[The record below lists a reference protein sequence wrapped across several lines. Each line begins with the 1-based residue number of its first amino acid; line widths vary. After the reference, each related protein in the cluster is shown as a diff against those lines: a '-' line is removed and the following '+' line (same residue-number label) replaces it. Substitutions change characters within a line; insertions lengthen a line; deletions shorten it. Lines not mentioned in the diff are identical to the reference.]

1 MEKILIID
9 DNESVRYTLESV
21 LEEAGFKTSAVEDGL
36 KAIEEV
42 KSKSYDLIICD
53 MKLPKMDGMQ
63 ILEEMMK
70 ITPET
75 PLIFLT
81 AFGDI
86 KNAVEAMRKGAFD
99 YITKPFD
106 NEDMIITI
114 RKALELK
121 YLHQELR
128 ILRKKSDESYKGSG
142 IIGSSPQMKEIF
154 DQVKIVA
161 PTNLTVLIQGESG
174 TGKEVIA
181 NMIHRSSERAQKP
194 FVAVDCGAIPESL
207 IESELFGHEKGAFTD
222 AKMQREGKF
231 EQANGGTIFLDEITN
246 LSDPNQIKL
255 LRAIQERKIT
265 RIGGKKPLTLDVR
278 ILTATNVRLADA
290 VNNGKFRADL
300 YYRLNEFH
308 LDLPA
313 LRERTGDLPSL
324 VDHFV
329 KDANHELSKN
339 VETISD
345 EVMSKISKHH
355 WPGNVR
361 ELRNTIRRAVLLT
374 EGRIMERITITDE
387 VGNASRRNIPEEP
400 ADDHS
405 LEHVTQKAE
414 KDAILKAI
422 EEADGNKSKAAK
434 LLNMNERTFYR
445 KLKNL
450 GIN

>member
-9 DNESVRYTLESV
+9 DNESLRYTLESV
-21 LEEAGFKTSAVEDGL
+21 LEESGFQPKSVEDGF
-36 KAIEEV
+36 KALEEI
-42 KSKSYDLIICD
+42 KSKTYDLVICD

-63 ILEEMMK
+63 IMEEVMK
-70 ITPET
+70 ISPGTPF
-75 PLIFLT
+75 IFLT

-86 KNAVEAMRKGAFD
+86 KNAVEAIRSGAFD

-106 NEDMIITI
+106 NDDMIITI

-121 YLHQELR
+121 YLNRELE
-128 ILRKKSDESYKGSG
+128 ILRKRSDETYKGSG
-142 IIGSSPQMKEIF
+142 IIGSSTQMKDIF
-154 DQVKIVA
+154 EQVKIVA

-246 LSDPNQIKL
+246 LSDSNQIKL
-255 LRAIQERKIT
+255 LRAIQERKVT

-278 ILTATNVRLADA
+278 ILTATNVRLSEA

-308 LDLPA
+308 LDLPP
-313 LRERTGDLPSL
+313 LRDRKGDLPYL
-324 VDHFV
+324 IEHFLR
-329 KDANHELSKN
+329 DANQELNKS
-339 VETISD
+339 VESISE
-345 EVMSKISKHH
+345 EVIEKISSHT

-374 EGRIMERITITDE
+374 QGSVMTRIDITDE
-387 VGNASRRNIPEEP
+387 VGNFKRKEPEAENEEQ
-400 ADDHS
+400 S
-405 LEHVTQKAE
+405 LENVTKKAE

-422 EEADGNKSKAAK
+422 DEAEGNKSKAAK

-445 KLKNL
+445 KLKSL
-450 GIN
+450 GMN

>member
-1 MEKILIID
+1 MEKILVID

-21 LEEAGFKTSAVEDGL
+21 LDEAGFKTVAVEDGF

-63 ILEEMMK
+63 IMEEIMK
-70 ITPET
+70 ISPET

-106 NEDMIITI
+106 NDDMIITI
-114 RKALELK
+114 KKALELK
-121 YLHQELR
+121 YLNQELE
-128 ILRKKSDESYKGSG
+128 ILRRKSDESYKGSG

-154 DQVKIVA
+154 EQVNIVA

-181 NMIHRSSERAQKP
+181 NMIHRSSQRAARP

-246 LSDPNQIKL
+246 LSDSNQIKL

-265 RIGGKKPLTLDVR
+265 RIGGKKPLNLDVR

-324 VDHFV
+324 VHHFV
-329 KDANHELSKN
+329 KDANQELNKN

-345 EVMSKISKHH
+345 EVMEKISKHH

-374 EGRIMERITITDE
+374 QGNVMERISITDE
-387 VGNASRRNIPEEP
+387 VGNVSRKNAPEENE
-400 ADDHS
+400 DDQS
-405 LEHVTQKAE
+405 LENVTKKAE

-422 EEADGNKSKAAK
+422 EEAEGNKSKAAK

-445 KLKNL
+445 KLKSL